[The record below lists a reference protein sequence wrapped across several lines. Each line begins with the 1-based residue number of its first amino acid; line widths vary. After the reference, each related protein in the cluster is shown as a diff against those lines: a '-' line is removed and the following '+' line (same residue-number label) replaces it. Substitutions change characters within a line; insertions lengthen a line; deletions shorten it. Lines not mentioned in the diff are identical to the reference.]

1 AILARRPACGHAATI
16 NEHPNSSFNAV
27 TVTGPI
33 DKACATEAID
43 NTRLTANATRA
54 MRSTHPVTR
63 TATASANAANRAEN
77 HHGIGDTLT
86 NNVRPF
92 TSAATRGVVAPR
104 MIVATLVE
112 PSPNLVSNQ
121 DLTVLHAIGARVA
134 FAKSRGPIGRP
145 FQRPSAQVLLAP
157 CAADREVL
165 HVHSIIFDDLRPYD
179 WISQQETKRA

>member
-1 AILARRPACGHAATI
+1 MASAAKHANRTTAAILARRPACGHAATI

-104 MIVATLVE
+104 MIAATPHPSVA
-112 PSPNLVSNQ
+112 SCRSAGIAPNAI
-121 DLTVLHAIGARVA
+121 DIVLNCPPNVRASAAALHDRAERRRLQAPVG
-134 FAKSRGPIGRP
+134 
-145 FQRPSAQVLLAP
+145 QPSAES
-157 CAADREVL
+157 EV
-165 HVHSIIFDDLRPYD
+165 VSR
-179 WISQQETKRA
+179 SA